1 MQRQNTR
8 PAPAFAVRQFRC
20 PRRNRE
26 AVQSVIQVV
35 HRCRPSERARRRT
48 PLSAS
53 EHRRRFLA
61 SGVAIVTAV
70 VLAGTSSAY
79 ASVRQGSTSLVA
91 ASQRGRSSG
100 LPYADVYVVPKAP
113 NSLAIGPNG
122 NLFIADGGRDQVLER
137 LPNGKFVVVAGNGK
151 RGFSGDGGPALNAE
165 LNYPGG
171 IAFGPDGDLYIVDE
185 ANNRVRRVAPDGAIT
200 TVVGAAGR
208 WEAPVA
214 NGTPAL
220 QARLL
225 SPEDVTFGPGGE
237 LYIAD
242 TGDKEVL
249 RLGPADKLVLVAGS
263 PHIRYAG
270 VYNMGK
276 PATEASP
283 DGPAGIAFDRA
294 GDLFIFGVNTKAL
307 LMVEPH
313 GVIRAIVGQKPETGF
328 FPHSSG
334 GIVTAPDGE
343 VFGLDDTSLDR
354 ITTTGARTVVDFT
367 TDPLTRNWRAFLPNG
382 IAVLANRSI
391 YVDTDGASGYTQ
403 TPGIVEIV
411 HDGEGRVIWK
421 G

>member
-1 MQRQNTR
+1 
-8 PAPAFAVRQFRC
+8 
-20 PRRNRE
+20 
-26 AVQSVIQVV
+26 
-35 HRCRPSERARRRT
+35 
-48 PLSAS
+48 
-53 EHRRRFLA
+53 
-61 SGVAIVTAV
+61 
-70 VLAGTSSAY
+70 VLAATSSAY
-79 ASVRQGSTSLVA
+79 AAARQGTTRPVA
-91 ASQRGRSSG
+91 APLRGCLPSP
-100 LPYADVYVVPKAP
+100 PYAGVYVVPKAP
-113 NSLAIGPNG
+113 GSLAIGPNG
-122 NLFIADGGRDQVLER
+122 NLFIADDGRDQVLEH

-185 ANNRVRRVAPDGAIT
+185 ANNRVRRVTPDGAIT

-208 WEAPVA
+208 WEAPVT

-220 QARLL
+220 RARLL

-242 TGDKEVL
+242 TGDNEVL
-249 RLGPADKLVLVAGS
+249 RLGPADKLVLVAGGS
-263 PHIRYAG
+263 HIRYAG

-283 DGPAGIAFDRA
+283 DGPAGITFDRA
-294 GDLFIFGVNTKAL
+294 SDLFIFGVNTKAL
-307 LMVEPH
+307 LMVDPH
-313 GVIRAIVGQKPETGF
+313 GVIHAIIGQKPETGF

-367 TDPLTRNWRAFLPNG
+367 TDPLTRDGRAFLPNG
-382 IAVLANRSI
+382 IAVLANGSI

-403 TPGIVEIV
+403 TPGIVEIE
-411 HDGEGRVIWK
+411 HDGEGLVIWK